1 MKQLRSLPSPRTW
14 ILKLWFL
21 KRGETLLM
29 LLRRLHCEIRY
40 QTYSGIFDSK
50 YSDRGKTLTAVLSLR
65 LVNDGTGGYE
75 IRGEGS
81 DADGTT
87 KVTDGFIAYDGSGW
101 WLEDSFLT
109 GLKVLSK
116 GTFDFANNTF
126 SGSWRN
132 VTKEMAPINESTGN
146 EKDALKFEAARN
158 LPKAVPIE
166 MTPVVVKP

>member
-1 MKQLRSLPSPRTW
+1 
-14 ILKLWFL
+14 
-21 KRGETLLM
+21 M
-29 LLRRLHCEIRY
+29 LLSRLHCEIRY
-40 QTYSGIFDSK
+40 QTYSSIFDSK
-50 YSDRGKTLTAVLSLR
+50 YSDR
-65 LVNDGTGGYE
+65 GGYE

-101 WLEDSFLT
+101 WLEASFLT

-132 VTKEMAPINESTGN
+132 VTKAMAPINENTGN